1 VKLSRTGVANRFI
14 LLAGCG
20 IVTCACCL
28 LGATYTTQAGVVAG
42 GCLIAFGCLM
52 VTSPNGAL
60 YSEIIGESN
69 QGTFNGVRQVAMSIG
84 RIVGPLAYG
93 FIWDLP
99 RLGRS
104 VFILTLLVVAAGP
117 LLSLAVVFP
126 KIRMIDDASRE
137 DKEVAKYGPLLEEIS
152 EGAIEEQEGKTATWK
167 DEGG

>member
-1 VKLSRTGVANRFI
+1 
-14 LLAGCG
+14 
-20 IVTCACCL
+20 
-28 LGATYTTQAGVVAG
+28 
-42 GCLIAFGCLM
+42 
-52 VTSPNGAL
+52 
-60 YSEIIGESN
+60 
-69 QGTFNGVRQVAMSIG
+69 MSIG

-126 KIRMIDDASRE
+126 KIRMIDDASHE

-152 EGAIEEQEGKTATWK
+152 EGVIEEQEGKTATWK